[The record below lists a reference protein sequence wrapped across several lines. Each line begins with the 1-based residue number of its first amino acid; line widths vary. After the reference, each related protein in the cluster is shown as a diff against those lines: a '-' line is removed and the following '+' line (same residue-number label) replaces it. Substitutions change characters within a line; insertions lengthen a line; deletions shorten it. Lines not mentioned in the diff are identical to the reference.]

1 MNNNIRFANGSTIS
15 SYKLGMGPQ
24 GITGNIGTQGIQG
37 SLGVQGISGPQGP
50 PGNIEFPLDMDCS
63 NIIDVSG
70 IYFCNGTAITSFID
84 NSLTISGSLVM
95 DNYSIFDVSQIT
107 FSDGTTFGEGSSF
120 DINANQT
127 KLDFKLKDVSMG
139 NFNNPATTDFIKGLN
154 VNFGIQRIATIAG
167 TISNSWEDGFMGNS
181 SAMVFTA
188 ADMVCSEGVAATQI
202 IVGGVRTDISI
213 NDVQITSK
221 NPGSGS
227 GTSGLNPARV
237 EFYGPTSRNGKV
249 ICQKIIPKGFKI
261 TPNST
266 CTVYTP
272 TTSRTISMYIST
284 YDITDFSN
292 NACTPLYA
300 MPTASYNTN
309 YPTQSKFYYTVYG
322 NGTTLLNIYMDF
334 GVTPPVLTLDNKP
347 SGAIVTMERF

>member
-70 IYFCNGTAITSFID
+70 IYFCNGTAITSFLD

-95 DNYSIFDVSQIT
+95 DNYSILDVSQIT
-107 FSDGTTFGEGSSF
+107 FSDGTSF
-120 DINANQT
+120 DINANQN
-127 KLDFKLKDVSMG
+127 KLDFKLQDTSMG

-181 SAMVFTA
+181 AAMVFTA
-188 ADMVCSEGVAATQI
+188 TDMVCAEGVNAI
-202 IVGGVRTDISI
+202 NNGGRVIDVSI
-213 NDVQITSK
+213 NDVQVTSS
-221 NPGSGS
+221 NTGTGSSAS
-227 GTSGLNPARV
+227 GPPPVAA
-237 EFYGPTSRNGKV
+237 EYYGPTTITGK
-249 ICQKIIPKGFKI
+249 ILCQKIIPKGFKI

-272 TTSRTISMYIST
+272 TSSIGISMYVSA
-284 YDITDFSN
+284 YDIIDFSN
-292 NACTPLYA
+292 TNCVGLYGI
-300 MPTASYNTN
+300 PTALYFTN
-309 YPTQSKFYYTVYG
+309 YPTIGSFVNTVYG
-322 NGTTLLNIYMDF
+322 NGTTLLNIYID
-334 GVTPPVLTLDNKP
+334 TLGSPWTMSNKP

>member
-70 IYFCNGTAITSFID
+70 IYFCNGTAITSFLD

-95 DNYSIFDVSQIT
+95 DNYSILDVSQIT

-120 DINANQT
+120 DINANQN
-127 KLDFKLKDVSMG
+127 KLDFKLQDTSMG

-181 SAMVFTA
+181 AAMVFTA
-188 ADMVCSEGVAATQI
+188 TDMVCAEGVNAI
-202 IVGGVRTDISI
+202 NNGGRVIDVSI
-213 NDVQITSK
+213 NDVQVTSS
-221 NPGSGS
+221 NTGTGSSAS
-227 GTSGLNPARV
+227 GPSPVAA
-237 EFYGPTSRNGKV
+237 EYYGPTTITGK
-249 ICQKIIPKGFKI
+249 ILCQKIIPKGFKI

-272 TTSRTISMYIST
+272 TSSIGISMYVSA
-284 YDITDFSN
+284 YDIIDFSN
-292 NACTPLYA
+292 TNCVGLYGI
-300 MPTASYNTN
+300 PTALYFTN
-309 YPTQSKFYYTVYG
+309 YPTTGSFVNTVYG
-322 NGTTLLNIYMDF
+322 NGTTLLNIYID
-334 GVTPPVLTLDNKP
+334 TLGSPWTMSNKP